1 MVILLK
7 VDVELL
13 IQHGDKVYQPAVE
26 EGITWSTERKNA
38 PGQLTFKL
46 VKDSIIN
53 FTEGDA
59 VRMKVNGT
67 GVFYGFVFKKKRDKE
82 QRIQVTAYDQL
93 RYLKNKDTYVYTNKT
108 ASEFIKMVAADF
120 QMNIG
125 TIEDTQFKIASRV
138 ESNTSLFDM
147 IGNALDLTVQ
157 NMKYMYVLYDD
168 FGKLTLKGLDEMRLN
183 LLIDEE
189 TGENFDY
196 TSSIDDDTYN
206 RVKLT
211 FDNEKTGKREVYIAQ
226 HGENINQWG
235 VLQSYDTLKEGENGQ
250 AKADA
255 LLDLYNAKTRD
266 LSVKNALG
274 DVRVRAGSMVVVMLD
289 LGDIQV
295 KNLMLVEKC
304 KHEFK
309 ESQHLMTLTL
319 RGGEFVA

>member
-1 MVILLK
+1 MK

-13 IQHGDKVYQPAVE
+13 IQHGNQVFQPVVE
-26 EGITWSTERKNA
+26 EGITWSTERKNT
-38 PGQLTFKL
+38 PGQLTFKV
-46 VKDSIIN
+46 VKDDIIN

-67 GVFYGFVFKKKRDKE
+67 GVFYGFVFKKKRDKSN
-82 QRIQVTAYDQL
+82 IITVTAYDQL

-108 ASEFIKMVAADF
+108 ASELITMIAADF
-120 QMNIG
+120 QMNTG
-125 TIEDTQFKIASRV
+125 TIEDTEFKIASRV

-147 IGNALDLTVQ
+147 IQNALDLTLQ
-157 NMKYMYVLYDD
+157 NNKYMYVLYDD
-168 FGKLTLKGLDEMRLN
+168 FGRLTLKGLDSMRLN

-196 TSSIDDDTYN
+196 ESSIDDETYN

-226 HGENINQWG
+226 SGANINQWG
-235 VLQSYDTLKEGENGQ
+235 VLQYYDTLKEGENGQ

-255 LLDLYNAKTRD
+255 LLDLYNSKTRN
-266 LSVKNALG
+266 LTVKNALG
-274 DVRVRAGSMVVVMLD
+274 DVRVRAGSMVVVILD
-289 LGDIQV
+289 LGDVQV

-309 ESQHLMTLTL
+309 ESEHFMTLTL
-319 RGGEFVA
+319 RGGEINA